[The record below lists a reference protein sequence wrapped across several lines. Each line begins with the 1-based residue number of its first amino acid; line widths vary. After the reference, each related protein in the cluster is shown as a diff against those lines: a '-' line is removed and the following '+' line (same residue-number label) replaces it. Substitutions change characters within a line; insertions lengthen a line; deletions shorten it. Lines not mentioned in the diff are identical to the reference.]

1 MKVFQIVA
9 IFIGS
14 LVITILTVYLP
25 VNGIKIPDSVYCGPP
40 AGLPFAFT
48 LARWKLPPDVATCM
62 AVLSARAALSALLLD
77 SIIYIISVIAIL
89 KILKVYKRN

>member
-1 MKVFQIVA
+1 MKALQITG

-25 VNGIKIPDSVYCGPP
+25 VNGIKIPEAIYCGPP

-48 LARWKLPPDVATCM
+48 IAKWKLPPDVSTCM
-62 AVLSARAALSALLLD
+62 AVLPPRAVLSALMLNL
-77 SIIYIISVIAIL
+77 IIYIISVIT
-89 KILKVYKRN
+89 ILKVLKVFKR